1 MITIATQCDDRK
13 AMVRRL
19 SEYLQT
25 PAVYLYT
32 PTYAFRIGEMMV
44 NRDATVSGE
53 REALLPAAACLLENG
68 YITELPEELTEADS
82 EAPMEKAPA
91 QEAPAQAEPAEEAP
105 EQETPVPTAPADTED
120 ISVTTLRIY
129 EPGWTVQSLTNFM
142 HMLYA
147 RQDLINRML
156 QMNCLRIDEAFIQA
170 LASDSMTCVGDF
182 EALLHRAITE
192 GQVTGVNIGHDA
204 VLVELPWEQDSIRW
218 VFYSQLISACIK
230 AAKTAK
236 RVLPRRLDSEADKYH
251 ANAWLARLG
260 FGGPEHKELRSTL
273 MGHLG
278 GYAAFKTADRMQAH
292 KDKLAEQR
300 RIRRESMEEEH
311 KHD

>member
-19 SEYLQT
+19 SEHLQA

-32 PTYAFRIGEMMV
+32 PTYAFRIGEIMV
-44 NRDATVSGE
+44 NRDASVSGE
-53 REALLPAAACLLENG
+53 REALLPAAECLLENG
-68 YITELPEELTEADS
+68 YITELPAELTAADS
-82 EAPMEKAPA
+82 EAT
-91 QEAPAQAEPAEEAP
+91 AEEAP
-105 EQETPVPTAPADTED
+105 AEAEPADTAAED
-120 ISVTTLRIY
+120 ITVTTLRIY
-129 EPGWTVQSLTNFM
+129 EPDWTVQSMTNLM

-156 QMNCLRIDEAFIQA
+156 QMNCLRIDEVFIQA
-170 LASDSMTCVGDF
+170 LASEMMTSVGDF
-182 EALLHRAITE
+182 EALLHRAILDE
-192 GQVTGVNIGHDA
+192 HVTGVNIEHDA
-204 VLVELPWEQDSIRW
+204 VLVELPWEKDSIRW
-218 VFYSQLISACIK
+218 VFYSQIISACIK

-273 MGHLG
+273 MSHLS

>member
-19 SEYLQT
+19 SEHLQT

-32 PTYAFRIGEMMV
+32 PTYAFRIGEITV
-44 NRDATVSGE
+44 NRDASVSGE
-53 REALLPAAACLLENG
+53 REALLPAAECLLENG
-68 YITELPEELTEADS
+68 YITELPAELTAADS
-82 EAPMEKAPA
+82 EAT
-91 QEAPAQAEPAEEAP
+91 AEEAP
-105 EQETPVPTAPADTED
+105 AEAEPADTAAED
-120 ISVTTLRIY
+120 ITVTTLRIY
-129 EPGWTVQSLTNFM
+129 EPDWTVQSMTNLM

-156 QMNCLRIDEAFIQA
+156 QMNCLRIDEVFIQA
-170 LASDSMTCVGDF
+170 LASEMMTSVGDF
-182 EALLHRAITE
+182 EALLHRAILDE
-192 GQVTGVNIGHDA
+192 HVTGVNIEHDA
-204 VLVELPWEQDSIRW
+204 VLVELPWEKDSIRW
-218 VFYSQLISACIK
+218 VFYSQIISACIK

-273 MGHLG
+273 MSHLS

>member
-19 SEYLQT
+19 SEHLQT

-32 PTYAFRIGEMMV
+32 PTYAFRIGEITV
-44 NRDATVSGE
+44 NRDASVSGE
-53 REALLPAAACLLENG
+53 REALLPAAECLLENG
-68 YITELPEELTEADS
+68 YITELPAELTAADS
-82 EAPMEKAPA
+82 EATAA
-91 QEAPAQAEPAEEAP
+91 EAPAEA
-105 EQETPVPTAPADTED
+105 APADTEAED
-120 ISVTTLRIY
+120 ITVTTLRIY
-129 EPGWTVQSLTNFM
+129 EPDWTVQSMTNLM

-156 QMNCLRIDEAFIQA
+156 QMNCLRIDEVFIQA
-170 LASDSMTCVGDF
+170 LASEMMTSVGDF
-182 EALLHRAITE
+182 EALLHRAILDE
-192 GQVTGVNIGHDA
+192 HVTGVNIEHDA
-204 VLVELPWEQDSIRW
+204 VLVELPWEKDSIRW
-218 VFYSQLISACIK
+218 VFYSQIISACIK

-273 MGHLG
+273 MSHLS

>member
-19 SEYLQT
+19 SERLQT

-32 PTYAFRIGEMMV
+32 PTYAFRIGEITV
-44 NRDATVSGE
+44 NRDASVSGE
-53 REALLPAAACLLENG
+53 REALLPTAECLLENG
-68 YITELPEELTEADS
+68 YITELPAELTAADS
-82 EAPMEKAPA
+82 EAT
-91 QEAPAQAEPAEEAP
+91 AEEAP
-105 EQETPVPTAPADTED
+105 AEAEPADTAAED
-120 ISVTTLRIY
+120 ITVTTLRIY
-129 EPGWTVQSLTNFM
+129 EPDWTVQSMTNLM

-156 QMNCLRIDEAFIQA
+156 QMNCLRIDEVFIQA
-170 LASDSMTCVGDF
+170 LASEMMTSVGDF
-182 EALLHRAITE
+182 EALLHRAILDE
-192 GQVTGVNIGHDA
+192 HVTGVNIEHDA
-204 VLVELPWEQDSIRW
+204 VLVELPWEKDSIRW
-218 VFYSQLISACIK
+218 VFYSQIISACIK

-273 MGHLG
+273 MSHLS

>member
-19 SEYLQT
+19 SEHLQA

-32 PTYAFRIGEMMV
+32 PTYAFRIGEITV
-44 NRDATVSGE
+44 NRDASVSGE
-53 REALLPAAACLLENG
+53 REALLPAAECLLENG
-68 YITELPEELTEADS
+68 YITELPAELTEDDS
-82 EAPMEKAPA
+82 EAS
-91 QEAPAQAEPAEEAP
+91 AEEAP
-105 EQETPVPTAPADTED
+105 AKAEPADYAAED
-120 ISVTTLRIY
+120 ITVTTLRIY
-129 EPGWTVQSLTNFM
+129 EPDWTVQSMTNLM

-156 QMNCLRIDEAFIQA
+156 QMNCLRIDEVFIQA
-170 LASDSMTCVGDF
+170 LASEMMTSVGDF
-182 EALLHRAITE
+182 EALLHRAILDE
-192 GQVTGVNIGHDA
+192 HVTGVNIEHDA
-204 VLVELPWEQDSIRW
+204 VLVELPWEKDSIRW
-218 VFYSQLISACIK
+218 VFYSQIISACIK

-273 MGHLG
+273 MSHLS

>member
-19 SEYLQT
+19 SEHLQT

-32 PTYAFRIGEMMV
+32 PTYAFRIGEITV
-44 NRDATVSGE
+44 NRDASVSGE
-53 REALLPAAACLLENG
+53 REALLPAAECLLENG
-68 YITELPEELTEADS
+68 YITELPAELTAADS
-82 EAPMEKAPA
+82 EAT
-91 QEAPAQAEPAEEAP
+91 AEEAP
-105 EQETPVPTAPADTED
+105 AEAESADTAAED
-120 ISVTTLRIY
+120 ITVTTLRIY
-129 EPGWTVQSLTNFM
+129 EPDWTVQSMTNLM

-156 QMNCLRIDEAFIQA
+156 QMNCLRIDEVFIQA
-170 LASDSMTCVGDF
+170 LASEMMTSVGDF
-182 EALLHRAITE
+182 EALLHRAILDE
-192 GQVTGVNIGHDA
+192 HVTGVNIEHDA
-204 VLVELPWEQDSIRW
+204 VLVELPWEKDSIRW
-218 VFYSQLISACIK
+218 VFYSQIISACIK

-273 MGHLG
+273 MSHLS

>member
-19 SEYLQT
+19 SERLQT

-32 PTYAFRIGEMMV
+32 PTYAFRIGEITV
-44 NRDATVSGE
+44 NRDASVSGE
-53 REALLPAAACLLENG
+53 REALLPAAECLLENG
-68 YITELPEELTEADS
+68 YITELPAELTEDDS
-82 EAPMEKAPA
+82 EV
-91 QEAPAQAEPAEEAP
+91 PAEEAP
-105 EQETPVPTAPADTED
+105 AEAEPTDSAAEAITM
-120 ISVTTLRIY
+120 TTLRIY
-129 EPGWTVQSLTNFM
+129 EPDWTVQSMTNLM

-156 QMNCLRIDEAFIQA
+156 QMNCLRIDEVFIQA
-170 LASDSMTCVGDF
+170 LASEMMTSVGDF
-182 EALLHRAITE
+182 EALLHRAILDE
-192 GQVTGVNIGHDA
+192 HVTGVNIEHDA
-204 VLVELPWEQDSIRW
+204 VLVELPWEKDSIRW
-218 VFYSQLISACIK
+218 VFYSQIISACIK

-273 MGHLG
+273 MSHLS

>member
-19 SEYLQT
+19 SEHLQT

-32 PTYAFRIGEMMV
+32 PTYAFRIGEITV
-44 NRDATVSGE
+44 NRDASVSGE
-53 REALLPAAACLLENG
+53 REALLPAAECLLENG
-68 YITELPEELTEADS
+68 YITELPAELTAADS
-82 EAPMEKAPA
+82 EAT
-91 QEAPAQAEPAEEAP
+91 AEEAP
-105 EQETPVPTAPADTED
+105 AEAEPADTEAED
-120 ISVTTLRIY
+120 VTVTTLRIY
-129 EPGWTVQSLTNFM
+129 EPDWTVQSMTNLM

-156 QMNCLRIDEAFIQA
+156 QMNCLRIDEVFIQA
-170 LASDSMTCVGDF
+170 LASEMMTSVGDF
-182 EALLHRAITE
+182 EALLHRAILDE
-192 GQVTGVNIGHDA
+192 HVTGVNIEHDA
-204 VLVELPWEQDSIRW
+204 VLVELPWEKDSIRW
-218 VFYSQLISACIK
+218 VFYSQIISACIK

-273 MGHLG
+273 MSHLS
-278 GYAAFKTADRMQAH
+278 GYAAFKIADRMQAH

>member
-19 SEYLQT
+19 SERLQT

-32 PTYAFRIGEMMV
+32 PTYAFRIGEITV
-44 NRDATVSGE
+44 NRDASVSGE
-53 REALLPAAACLLENG
+53 REALLPAAECLLENG
-68 YITELPEELTEADS
+68 YITELPAELTAADS
-82 EAPMEKAPA
+82 EAT
-91 QEAPAQAEPAEEAP
+91 AEEAP
-105 EQETPVPTAPADTED
+105 AEAEPADSAAED
-120 ISVTTLRIY
+120 ITVTTLRIY
-129 EPGWTVQSLTNFM
+129 EPDWTVQSMTNLM

-156 QMNCLRIDEAFIQA
+156 QMNCLRIDEVFIQA
-170 LASDSMTCVGDF
+170 LASEMMTSVGDF
-182 EALLHRAITE
+182 EALLHRAILDE
-192 GQVTGVNIGHDA
+192 HVTGVNIEHDA
-204 VLVELPWEQDSIRW
+204 VLVELPWEKDSIRW
-218 VFYSQLISACIK
+218 VFYSQIISACIK

-273 MGHLG
+273 MSHLS

>member
-19 SEYLQT
+19 SERLQT

-32 PTYAFRIGEMMV
+32 PTYAFRIGEITV
-44 NRDATVSGE
+44 NRDASVSGE
-53 REALLPAAACLLENG
+53 REALLPAAECLLENG
-68 YITELPEELTEADS
+68 YITELPAELTAADS
-82 EAPMEKAPA
+82 EAT
-91 QEAPAQAEPAEEAP
+91 AEEAP
-105 EQETPVPTAPADTED
+105 AEAEPADTAAED
-120 ISVTTLRIY
+120 ITVTTLRIY
-129 EPGWTVQSLTNFM
+129 EPDWTVQSMTNLM

-156 QMNCLRIDEAFIQA
+156 QMNCLRIDEVFIQA
-170 LASDSMTCVGDF
+170 LASEMMTSVGDF
-182 EALLHRAITE
+182 EALLHRAILDE
-192 GQVTGVNIGHDA
+192 HVTGVNIEHDA
-204 VLVELPWEQDSIRW
+204 VLVELPWEKDSIRW
-218 VFYSQLISACIK
+218 VFYSQIISACIK

-273 MGHLG
+273 MSHLS

>member
-19 SEYLQT
+19 SERLQT

-32 PTYAFRIGEMMV
+32 PTYAFQIGEITV
-44 NRDATVSGE
+44 NRDASVSGE

-68 YITELPEELTEADS
+68 YITELPAELTAADS
-82 EAPMEKAPA
+82 EAT
-91 QEAPAQAEPAEEAP
+91 AEEAP
-105 EQETPVPTAPADTED
+105 AEAEPADTAAED
-120 ISVTTLRIY
+120 ITVTTLRIY
-129 EPGWTVQSLTNFM
+129 EPDWTVQSMTNLM

-156 QMNCLRIDEAFIQA
+156 QMNCLRIDEVFIQA
-170 LASDSMTCVGDF
+170 LASEMLTSVGDF
-182 EALLHRAITE
+182 EALLHRAILDE
-192 GQVTGVNIGHDA
+192 HVTGVNIEHDA
-204 VLVELPWEQDSIRW
+204 VLVELPWEKDSIRW
-218 VFYSQLISACIK
+218 VFYSQIISACIK

-273 MGHLG
+273 MSHLS

>member
-19 SEYLQT
+19 SEHLQT

-32 PTYAFRIGEMMV
+32 PTYAFRIGEITV
-44 NRDATVSGE
+44 NRDASVSGE
-53 REALLPAAACLLENG
+53 REALLPAAECLLENG
-68 YITELPEELTEADS
+68 YITELPAELTEDDS
-82 EAPMEKAPA
+82 EV
-91 QEAPAQAEPAEEAP
+91 PAEEAP
-105 EQETPVPTAPADTED
+105 AEAEPTDSAAEAITM
-120 ISVTTLRIY
+120 TTIRIY
-129 EPGWTVQSLTNFM
+129 EPDWTVQSMTNLM

-156 QMNCLRIDEAFIQA
+156 QMNCLRIDEVFIQA
-170 LASDSMTCVGDF
+170 LASEMMTSVGDF
-182 EALLHRAITE
+182 EALLHRAILDE
-192 GQVTGVNIGHDA
+192 HVTGVNIEHDA
-204 VLVELPWEQDSIRW
+204 VLVELPWEKDSIRW
-218 VFYSQLISACIK
+218 VFYSQIISACIK

-273 MGHLG
+273 MSHLS

>member
-19 SEYLQT
+19 SEHLQT

-32 PTYAFRIGEMMV
+32 PTYAFRIGEITV
-44 NRDATVSGE
+44 NRDASVSGE
-53 REALLPAAACLLENG
+53 REALLPAAECLLENG
-68 YITELPEELTEADS
+68 YITELPAELTEDDS
-82 EAPMEKAPA
+82 EV
-91 QEAPAQAEPAEEAP
+91 PAEEAP
-105 EQETPVPTAPADTED
+105 AEAEPTDSAAED
-120 ISVTTLRIY
+120 ITMTTIRIY
-129 EPGWTVQSLTNFM
+129 EPDWTVQSMTNLM

-156 QMNCLRIDEAFIQA
+156 QMNCLRIDEVFIQA
-170 LASDSMTCVGDF
+170 LASEMMTSVGDF
-182 EALLHRAITE
+182 EALLHRAILDE
-192 GQVTGVNIGHDA
+192 HVTGVNIEHDA
-204 VLVELPWEQDSIRW
+204 VLVELPWEKDSIRW
-218 VFYSQLISACIK
+218 VFYSQIISACIK

-273 MGHLG
+273 MSHLS

>member
-13 AMVRRL
+13 AMVRKL

-32 PTYAFRIGEMMV
+32 PTYAFRIGEITV
-44 NRDATVSGE
+44 NRDASVSGE
-53 REALLPAAACLLENG
+53 REALLPAAECLLENG
-68 YITELPEELTEADS
+68 YITELPAELTAAVS
-82 EAPMEKAPA
+82 EATAA
-91 QEAPAQAEPAEEAP
+91 EAPAEA
-105 EQETPVPTAPADTED
+105 APADTEAED
-120 ISVTTLRIY
+120 ITVTTLRIY
-129 EPGWTVQSLTNFM
+129 EPDWTVQSMTNLM

-156 QMNCLRIDEAFIQA
+156 QMNCLRIDEVFIQA
-170 LASDSMTCVGDF
+170 LASEMMTSVGDF
-182 EALLHRAITE
+182 EALLHRAILDE
-192 GQVTGVNIGHDA
+192 HVTGVNIEHDA
-204 VLVELPWEQDSIRW
+204 VLVELPWEKDSIRW
-218 VFYSQLISACIK
+218 VFYSQIISACIK

-236 RVLPRRLDSEADKYH
+236 RVLPHRLDSEADKYH

-273 MGHLG
+273 MSHLS